1 MMGVKLDDLDF
12 RIIHRL
18 QEDGRISITDLAE
31 KVGSSRPTVT
41 NRLKRLVDDGLVLVN
56 GGLSLG
62 RLGFKMA
69 CVGLEVMNG
78 DDRRGVEDCLEGCPR
93 VLSVF
98 RTCGKAN
105 VHLSMWGEDD
115 QTVNSMIESF
125 RDYPN
130 VEIVYSH
137 YLGTPIHGDVR
148 IRVEPAGQRGPPCGR
163 ICSKCSRYVNGWCLG
178 CPCSADYRNPLLERP
193 EP

>member
-1 MMGVKLDDLDF
+1 MGVKLDDLDF
-12 RIIHRL
+12 KIIHQL
-18 QEDGRISITDLAE
+18 QGDGRISITDLAD

-41 NRLKRLVDDGLVLVN
+41 NRLKKLVDKGFVVVN
-56 GGLSLG
+56 GGLNIR
-62 RLGFKMA
+62 RLGFKVA
-69 CVGLEVMNG
+69 CVGLEVKNG
-78 DDRRGVEDCLEGCPR
+78 TDRLDVENCLESCPR
-93 VLSVF
+93 VLNVF

-130 VEIVYSH
+130 VDIVYSH
-137 YLGTPIHGDVR
+137 YLGTPIHGDVKL
-148 IRVEPAGQRGPPCGR
+148 RVEFEEHREPPCGR
-163 ICSKCSRYVNGWCLG
+163 ICSKCNRYVNGWCMG
-178 CPCSADYRNPLLERP
+178 CPCSADYRNPLLERL